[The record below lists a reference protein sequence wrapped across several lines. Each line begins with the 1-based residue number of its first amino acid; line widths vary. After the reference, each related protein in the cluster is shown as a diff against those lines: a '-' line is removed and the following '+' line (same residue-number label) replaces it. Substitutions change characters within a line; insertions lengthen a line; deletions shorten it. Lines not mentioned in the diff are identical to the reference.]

1 LVSGLLVTAALGCVA
16 VASTGC
22 AAASDEVSPEEP
34 AKVSQQMA
42 ADGTDAALPGPRA
55 GSGRR
60 GQGAGPFLGRGSP
73 GRGDPERFFSR
84 WDADGDGK
92 VALSELPD
100 PARARL
106 TSADTNRDG
115 VLTRDE
121 MQAFHADQRARFM
134 ADIDA
139 DGDGNVTDAER
150 AAFRAK
156 RHAERFSER
165 DADGD
170 GALTEAEVGA
180 VRWERLKAADAN
192 GDGKVTREEA
202 DQALADGK
210 LVPRGPKNGQ
220 CSGPGGGPGGPCARG
235 RR

>member
-156 RHAERFSER
+156 RHAE
-165 DADGD
+165 
-170 GALTEAEVGA
+170 VGA